1 MTVLQ
6 LEIVLLPA
14 LDQGGIQLFHNILEV
29 NWSAPSLQTS
39 RLLLLAPFLDQ
50 PGHLGLRVAWRFC
63 CLLSGGHLDHLLVK
77 KVKKKLK
84 PSLGVTWTTC

>member
-29 NWSAPSLQTS
+29 NWSAPSLQAS
-39 RLLLLAPFLDQ
+39 RLLLFAPFLDQ
-50 PGHLGLRVAWRFC
+50 PCHLGLRVAWMSC
-63 CLLSGGHLDHLLVK
+63 WLLPGGDLDHLLVK
-77 KVKKKLK
+77 KLRK
-84 PSLGVTWTTC
+84 G